1 MCVHTSSIA
10 NTGHKQLMLSLAFP
24 LATNVNTLVDESVQ
38 YCDDDN
44 SNDVDDVQDR
54 LDYAREVTDLAL

>member
-1 MCVHTSSIA
+1 
-10 NTGHKQLMLSLAFP
+10 MLSLAFP